1 MPGFAHPAVLKD
13 DMLDPLRGQMMAG
26 NQAGL
31 AGVNHRD
38 GKSLRHWNSP
48 QQIRQR
54 AGRVSYFAKISSSTT
69 GSGGASPGS
78 LPAISLNMASRPPTL
93 SI

>member
-1 MPGFAHPAVLKD
+1 VPGFAHPAVLKD

-38 GKSLRHWNSP
+38 GKSLRHWVP
-48 QQIRQR
+48 PRIRQR
-54 AGRVSYFAKISSSTT
+54 AGRVSYFAKISSSTA

-78 LPAISLNMASRPPTL
+78 LSVISLNMASRPPTL